1 MAAVI
6 GTKEAMEDASE
17 SFISTTYHTERVGP
31 AAALATIKKMK
42 SHGVQAHNCEMG
54 RAIRAG
60 WQVAA
65 DASGLEI
72 TISGFDPWP
81 SFKFGS
87 APAAYSAAPDPN
99 AAQSPLPTLFT
110 QEMLKKG
117 FLANGTAIPT
127 YAHKPH
133 HVAVYLKAFDAVFHD
148 IAAWLN
154 EAGGDEGKLADAR
167 LLGPVA
173 HPPAI
178 RQRLVR

>member
-6 GTKEAMEDASE
+6 GTKEAMEDASA

-60 WQVAA
+60 WQAAA

-72 TISGFDPWP
+72 SIAGFDPWP
-81 SFKFGS
+81 GFKFGA
-87 APAAYSAAPDPN
+87 APAAYSAAP
-99 AAQSPLPTLFT
+99 AAGAQSPLPTLFT

-133 HVAVYLKAFDAVFHD
+133 HVAVYLKAVDQVFHD
-148 IAAWLN
+148 IARWLS
-154 EAGGDEGKLADAR
+154 EAGGDEGKLAEAK
-167 LLGPVA
+167 LMGPVA

-178 RQRLVR
+178 RERLVR